1 MKEYLVIG
9 KIIKVVG
16 LKGELKVYPSTDFSS
31 LRFKTGTTIYLGE
44 EKKEFEIKNSRNIT
58 SFPLI
63 ILKDYEDIN
72 LVEGF
77 VNQLIYIEK
86 NVIDLP
92 KNTYYF
98 SDLINCEII
107 DQNSNYIGKVIIVE
121 DYPAQRTLRVKT
133 DGKDVLIPFV
143 NAFIKN
149 VDIENKKIYVN
160 IIEGMLWKS
169 MF

>member
-31 LRFKTGTTIYLGE
+31 LRFKKGTTIYLGE

-72 LVEGF
+72 LVQKFHSEDIYVSSEDRKSNELAKGEYYHSDLIGMKVLNTLGEDRGVVTGIRELPQADCLEINYNGKKCF
-77 VNQLIYIEK
+77 VLFMDQFID
-86 NVIDLP
+86 NVIDD
-92 KNTYYF
+92 K
-98 SDLINCEII
+98 
-107 DQNSNYIGKVIIVE
+107 IIVKE
-121 DYPAQRTLRVKT
+121 
-133 DGKDVLIPFV
+133 
-143 NAFIKN
+143 
-149 VDIENKKIYVN
+149 
-160 IIEGMLWKS
+160 IEGLFWK
-169 MF
+169 

>member
-1 MKEYLVIG
+1 MGG
-9 KIIKVVG
+9 KPILIFIWYVKCKIDFTKLQKDAIKG
-16 LKGELKVYPSTDFSS
+16 QEN
-31 LRFKTGTTIYLGE
+31 E
-44 EKKEFEIKNSRNIT
+44 
-58 SFPLI
+58 
-63 ILKDYEDIN
+63 
-72 LVEGF
+72 
-77 VNQLIYIEK
+77 
-86 NVIDLP
+86 

-107 DQNSNYIGKVIIVE
+107 DQNSNYIGKVITVE
-121 DYPAQRTLRVKT
+121 DYPAQRTLRIKT
-133 DGKDVLIPFV
+133 EGKDVLIPFV